1 MLVHGRAEARPSAW
15 LASKGYLIPRDAGVR
30 VALVL
35 GEVFL

>member
-1 MLVHGRAEARPSAW
+1 MLVHGRAEAHPSAW
-15 LASKGYLIPRDAGVR
+15 LASTGCLIPRDAGVW